1 MSIKREYKCHQL
13 GDSCLIFVFFDSI
26 SEDNSQFILSLFRSL
41 QNEKGFLDLVPAY
54 CDIAIHYDPLD
65 NEAQE
70 VRLIVDK
77 HLKNLELKQDFLE
90 KIHRLAVVYDG
101 QDLARVASLTKLS
114 KSETIQRHS
123 QAQYTVAMIG
133 FLPHFPYLI
142 GLDPSLH
149 VPRLETPRERVP
161 EGSVAIGGEQ
171 TGVYPEA
178 SPGGWN
184 LIGRMNPE
192 HLQLLEPGDKVEFFE
207 VKNEDQL

>member
-54 CDIAIHYDPLD
+54 CDIAIHFDPQVISEQEIRNKLD
-65 NEAQE
+65 QY
-70 VRLIVDK
+70 LQPFDTK
-77 HLKNLELKQDFLE
+77 T
-90 KIHRLAVVYDG
+90 LAPVKSYRFPVVYEG
-101 QDLARVASLTKLS
+101 QDLARVADLTKLS
-114 KSETIQRHS
+114 ATEIIHRHS

-192 HLQLLEPGDKVEFFE
+192 HLQLLEPRDKVEFFE